1 MITAILALLSTRWVK
16 YIIGSIAIVAGLW
29 FGIISPYNN
38 YVSTEKVAA
47 ALVKERATT
56 TPAFN
61 ALTQQFKDIENNIIQ
76 TRKQAKS
83 DADAALAKE
92 QDRADKATA
101 KYKDQV
107 RLVKSMAVDR
117 DAIYSQ
123 FNNLPDSMWDLE
135 DISAAHDGSSAG
147 IVSLSGYTRRLIK
160 RYQSCERDL
169 DTAIRTAAAA
179 VDRAAVRGAAV
190 EALKR

>member
-1 MITAILALLSTRWVK
+1 MTWLLDKLVPWWMK
-16 YIIGSIAIVAGLW
+16 FAAIVAILMALW
-29 FGIISPYNN
+29 GAWVGFKHW
-38 YVSTEKVAA
+38 VSKPMVEA
-47 ALVKERATT
+47 ALVKERAVTT
-56 TPAFN
+56 LAFN
-61 ALTQQFKDIENNIIQ
+61 ALSQQFKDIESNIIE
-76 TRKQAKS
+76 TRKQAKA

-101 KYKDQV
+101 KYKDQL

-123 FNNLPDSMWDLE
+123 FNNLPHSMWNLE
-135 DISAAHDGSSAG
+135 DISAANDNSGAG